1 MFNEAVKK
9 CTWSLKFVPDH
20 YVRLQDMWYED
31 YSYVVTPEP
40 WHYDDNFIEWRNGYK
55 NAGLRKQK

>member
-1 MFNEAVKK
+1 MV
-9 CTWSLKFVPDH
+9 LDFVPDH